1 MDILLAA
8 LPFVGLVILTAV
20 LWYRTRPADHGVKDY
35 MEARVDELATG
46 LRAAF
51 ASVVEAAVSQLAAQL
66 DTLAEAYDQLIEDG
80 KVRGESLQ
88 TTQDA
93 ATQRLRKEWDLT
105 GQRLGTIVARAEGAV
120 ARAESVALQVANTA
134 SAERAEVHR
143 EMLRIGQVQ
152 TAVDMLASGSTLA
165 RIESEIAKLGA
176 QQLRPEHVPAPAMAA
191 RTEGRLADLAAGQ
204 QSLIEAVA
212 LIRQGPVQVEALIGG
227 IERLRAGLAESAA
240 ADAQERTALVVQIGT
255 LSKQVTDLTARVA
268 AEEALDLAA
277 RCRENAPE
285 AVVHEAIE
293 RHAREAG
300 RGEAE
305 LGRQAGRRPG
315 LRRPAARRV
324 GDHAHPPTDRGARAD
339 DRGGG
344 RHAGTDQR
352 WERIAAHDLT
362 IRGSTL
368 LWTSRTG
375 LTGARASCS
384 HSSRFTR
391 SS

>member
-277 RCRENAPE
+277 RCRELALE
-285 AVVHEAIE
+285 AVAFAEQTSRQLVK
-293 RHAREAG
+293 RGAG
-300 RGEAE
+300 KPSWADKRD
-305 LGRQAGRRPG
+305 
-315 LRRPAARRV
+315 AARDYAARQLAAWGITLTPQQTAALGQMIEAAV
-324 GDHAHPPTDRGARAD
+324 GMQAPISGGSESPPT
-339 DRGGG
+339 
-344 RHAGTDQR
+344 T
-352 WERIAAHDLT
+352 
-362 IRGSTL
+362 
-368 LWTSRTG
+368 
-375 LTGARASCS
+375 
-384 HSSRFTR
+384 
-391 SS
+391 